1 MRRRIGVAQ
10 PAVCVLEGNIA
21 VAVDD
26 GGADARYCSKA
37 CRERARWQAKRQKN
51 DVASLD
57 TVPPENLADS
67 VQETQQNWGLKS
79 APQKTERFPGS
90 AMRPLGRECE
100 ARGCTNLIAPT
111 ARVDARYCS
120 DACRVEAHRSRNRYK
135 NDSQLPD
142 TDPPGNVRASV
153 QETQQNWGSKSDPQ
167 ETERFPACIWLEG
180 ASGITFVQGSKTGA
194 GFVTLDKNGAHDYG
208 LIPSFSGIM
217 TRAPRVPHASVKRT
231 CMHVGKRTGV
241 SHGSRRRSEGCQ
253 PAPPASRRSAVCCGS
268 SDGICT
274 AHAS

>member
-1 MRRRIGVAQ
+1 LLVLGDAVRRRIGVAQ

-67 VQETQQNWGLKS
+67 VQETQQNWG
-79 APQKTERFPGS
+79 
-90 AMRPLGRECE
+90 
-100 ARGCTNLIAPT
+100 
-111 ARVDARYCS
+111 
-120 DACRVEAHRSRNRYK
+120 
-135 NDSQLPD
+135 
-142 TDPPGNVRASV
+142 
-153 QETQQNWGSKSDPQ
+153 SKSDPQ

-217 TRAPRVPHASVKRT
+217 TRAPRVSETHVHARGET
-231 CMHVGKRTGV
+231 NGR
-241 SHGSRRRSEGCQ
+241 Q
-253 PAPPASRRSAVCCGS
+253 PRQQKAFRGLSTGS
-268 SDGICT
+268 SSFSPQCGLLRQ
-274 AHAS
+274 

>member
-1 MRRRIGVAQ
+1 MRPLGRECEARG
-10 PAVCVLEGNIA
+10 CTNLIA
-21 VAVDD
+21 PTARVD
-26 GGADARYCSKA
+26 AHSCSKA

-57 TVPPENLADS
+57 TVPPENLAD
-67 VQETQQNWGLKS
+67 
-79 APQKTERFPGS
+79 
-90 AMRPLGRECE
+90 
-100 ARGCTNLIAPT
+100 
-111 ARVDARYCS
+111 
-120 DACRVEAHRSRNRYK
+120 
-135 NDSQLPD
+135 
-142 TDPPGNVRASV
+142 SV

-241 SHGSRRRSEGCQ
+241 SHGSRTSCNCECEKEQCESFHGSLGSEAISYKQGL
-253 PAPPASRRSAVCCGS
+253 VCYP
-268 SDGICT
+268 
-274 AHAS
+274 